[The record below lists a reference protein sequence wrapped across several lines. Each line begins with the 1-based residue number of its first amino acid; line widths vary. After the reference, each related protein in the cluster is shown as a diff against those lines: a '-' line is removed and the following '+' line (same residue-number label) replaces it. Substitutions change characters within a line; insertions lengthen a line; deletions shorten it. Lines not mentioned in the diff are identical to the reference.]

1 MRGGRYAVSTG
12 LKASLTLPSPLKRAR
27 RPGSANDHPQTQS
40 CKPSRIFLNPNC
52 AFPHPN
58 GNPWKQT
65 ISAHRSPLTSN
76 QPSVPTKVSRATWVG
91 LAVALFAMVA
101 IRQVFVFF
109 VPETTFASAILKE
122 SLIWVSAL
130 ALIVIIRRGEHLP
143 MRSIGLGT
151 ARWWKSILW
160 GFIIAIVS
168 AVVIGALAYLTGYG
182 HGPGSAAFEKLPL
195 WLITAIVFRA
205 GVVEELF
212 YRGYAIE
219 RLQMIG
225 LGRFWSVAIPLVIFS
240 LGHWSGGAAN
250 ILIAF
255 AAGLILTGF
264 YLWRRDLVANMIG
277 HGLVDFVANVLPK
290 LFS

>member
-1 MRGGRYAVSTG
+1 MRTNNVG
-12 LKASLTLPSPLKRAR
+12 ASFALTREQAS
-27 RPGSANDHPQTQS
+27 
-40 CKPSRIFLNPNC
+40 F
-52 AFPHPN
+52 
-58 GNPWKQT
+58 
-65 ISAHRSPLTSN
+65 
-76 QPSVPTKVSRATWVG
+76 PTKVSRATWAG
-91 LAVALFAMVA
+91 LAISLFAMVV
-101 IRQVFVFF
+101 IRQVFMFF
-109 VPETTFASAILKE
+109 VPEITFGSAILKE
-122 SLIWVSAL
+122 ALIWLNAV

-160 GFIIAIVS
+160 GFVLAVVS
-168 AVVIGALAYLTGYG
+168 AVAVGALAYATSYG

-195 WLITAIVFRA
+195 WLITAIVLRA

-225 LGRFWSVAIPLVIFS
+225 LSRFWSVAIPLVIFS
-240 LGHWSGGAAN
+240 FGHWSGGAAN

-264 YLWRRDLVANMIG
+264 YLWRRDLAANMIG
-277 HGLVDFVANVLPK
+277 HGLVDFVANVLPA

>member
-1 MRGGRYAVSTG
+1 MRTDNLG
-12 LKASLTLPSPLKRAR
+12 ASFALTPE
-27 RPGSANDHPQTQS
+27 QS
-40 CKPSRIFLNPNC
+40 S
-52 AFPHPN
+52 
-58 GNPWKQT
+58 
-65 ISAHRSPLTSN
+65 ISAR
-76 QPSVPTKVSRATWVG
+76 VSRATWAG
-91 LAVALFAMVA
+91 LAISLFAMVA
-101 IRQVFVFF
+101 IRQLFVFF
-109 VPETTFASAILKE
+109 VPEATFASAVLKE
-122 SLIWVSAL
+122 ALIWVSAL

-160 GFIIAIVS
+160 GFIIALVS
-168 AVVIGALAYLTGYG
+168 AVVVGALAYLTGYG

-219 RLQMIG
+219 RLQLIG
-225 LGRFWSVAIPLVIFS
+225 LGRFWSVAIPLAIFS

>member
-1 MRGGRYAVSTG
+1 M
-12 LKASLTLPSPLKRAR
+12 
-27 RPGSANDHPQTQS
+27 QTD
-40 CKPSRIFLNPNC
+40 K
-52 AFPHPN
+52 
-58 GNPWKQT
+58 
-65 ISAHRSPLTSN
+65 ISAAFALAPE
-76 QPSVPTKVSRATWVG
+76 QPSVPTKVSRATWAG
-91 LAVALFAMVA
+91 LAISLFAMVA

-109 VPETTFASAILKE
+109 VPETTFASALLKE
-122 SLIWVSAL
+122 ALIWLNAV

-151 ARWWKSILW
+151 TRWWKSVLW
-160 GFIIAIVS
+160 GFVIAVTS
-168 AVVIGALAYLTGYG
+168 AVVIGALAYVTSYG

-225 LGRFWSVAIPLVIFS
+225 LGRFWAVAIPLVIFS

-264 YLWRRDLVANMIG
+264 YLWRRDLAANMIG
-277 HGLVDFVANVLPK
+277 HGLVDFVANVLPA

>member
-1 MRGGRYAVSTG
+1 METDNID
-12 LKASLTLPSPLKRAR
+12 ASFALTPE
-27 RPGSANDHPQTQS
+27 
-40 CKPSRIFLNPNC
+40 
-52 AFPHPN
+52 
-58 GNPWKQT
+58 
-65 ISAHRSPLTSN
+65 
-76 QPSVPTKVSRATWVG
+76 QPSLPTKVSRATWAG
-91 LAVALFAMVA
+91 LAISLFAMVV

-109 VPETTFASAILKE
+109 VPEPTFVSAILKE
-122 SLIWVSAL
+122 ALIWFNAV

-160 GFIIAIVS
+160 GLVIAMVS
-168 AVVIGALAYLTGYG
+168 AVVVGALAHLTSYG

-195 WLITAIVFRA
+195 WLIAAIVLRA

-225 LGRFWSVAIPLVIFS
+225 LGRFWSIAIPLVIFS

-255 AAGLILTGF
+255 AAGVILTGF
-264 YLWRRDLVANMIG
+264 YLWRRDLAANMIG

>member
-1 MRGGRYAVSTG
+1 ME
-12 LKASLTLPSPLKRAR
+12 
-27 RPGSANDHPQTQS
+27 TQN
-40 CKPSRIFLNPNC
+40 LGA
-52 AFPHPN
+52 AFP
-58 GNPWKQT
+58 
-65 ISAHRSPLTSN
+65 LTPEP
-76 QPSVPTKVSRATWVG
+76 PSLPVKVSRATWAG
-91 LAVALFAMVA
+91 LAISLFAMVA
-101 IRQVFVFF
+101 IRQVFLFF
-109 VPETTFASAILKE
+109 VPEPTFASAVLKE
-122 SLIWVSAL
+122 ALIWLNAV

-143 MRSIGLGT
+143 LRSIGLGT

-168 AVVIGALAYLTGYG
+168 AVVVVALAYVTSYG
-182 HGPGSAAFEKLPL
+182 HGPGSSAFEKLPL

-225 LGRFWSVAIPLVIFS
+225 FGRFWSVAIPLVIFS

-264 YLWRRDLVANMIG
+264 YLWRRDLAANMIG
-277 HGLVDFVANVLPK
+277 HGLVDFAANVLPK

>member
-1 MRGGRYAVSTG
+1 MEPMQTDNIGA
-12 LKASLTLPSPLKRAR
+12 AFALTPE
-27 RPGSANDHPQTQS
+27 QS
-40 CKPSRIFLNPNC
+40 
-52 AFPHPN
+52 
-58 GNPWKQT
+58 
-65 ISAHRSPLTSN
+65 
-76 QPSVPTKVSRATWVG
+76 SVPTKVSRATWAG
-91 LAVALFAMVA
+91 LVISLFAMVL
-101 IRQVFVFF
+101 IRQAFVFF
-109 VPETTFASAILKE
+109 APEITFASAILKE
-122 SLIWVSAL
+122 ALIWISAV

-143 MRSIGLGT
+143 MRSIELGT

-160 GFIIAIVS
+160 GFVIAVVS
-168 AVVIGALAYLTGYG
+168 AVAVGALAYLTGYG

-195 WLITAIVFRA
+195 WLITAIVLRA

-219 RLQMIG
+219 RLRLIG
-225 LGRFWSVAIPLVIFS
+225 FSRFWSVVIPLVIFS
-240 LGHWSGGAAN
+240 FGHWSGGAAN

-277 HGLVDFVANVLPK
+277 HGLVDFVANVLPA

>member
-1 MRGGRYAVSTG
+1 METDNVGAAFAVTPEPP
-12 LKASLTLPSPLKRAR
+12 SLP
-27 RPGSANDHPQTQS
+27 
-40 CKPSRIFLNPNC
+40 
-52 AFPHPN
+52 
-58 GNPWKQT
+58 
-65 ISAHRSPLTSN
+65 
-76 QPSVPTKVSRATWVG
+76 VKVSRATWAG
-91 LAVALFAMVA
+91 LAISLFAMVV
-101 IRQVFVFF
+101 IRQAFVFL

-122 SLIWVSAL
+122 ALIWLNAV

-160 GFIIAIVS
+160 GFVIAIVS
-168 AVVIGALAYLTGYG
+168 AVVILALAYVTNYG
-182 HGPGSAAFEKLPL
+182 HGPGSSAFEKLPL
-195 WLITAIVFRA
+195 WLITAIVLRA

-219 RLQMIG
+219 RLRLIG

-255 AAGLILTGF
+255 TAGLILTGF

-277 HGLVDFVANVLPK
+277 HGLVDFVANVVPK